1 MLDYVFLIVGFILL
15 IKGADFFVDGSAS
28 VARKFRI
35 PTMIIGMTI
44 VAMGTSAPECAV
56 SIAASLKGNNSMAIS
71 NVVGSNIF
79 NLMVVCGACAVFS
92 PLAVKASTLKQE
104 FPLSILA
111 AVLLLVMGKM
121 NMSIGRGE
129 GIILLG
135 VFVVFLIWMVMEAKK
150 ARNNVQRIPINKD
163 GILKIEALKG
173 WQCVL
178 YIGVGIAAIVAGGD
192 FVVDSATA
200 IATTFGL
207 SSTLIGLTIVAFG
220 TSLPELATSLVAAK
234 KGETDMA
241 LGNVIGSNIF
251 NILLVLGVAG
261 AVSPM
266 EVLMDNLIDD
276 IILIGMSIIV
286 WIFAW
291 RRKQIGHLHGIVM
304 LGIYAIYMVYISI
317 RPV

>member
-1 MLDYVFLIVGFILL
+1 MLDYVFLIVGFALL

-28 VARKFRI
+28 VARKLRI

-56 SIAASLKGNNSMAIS
+56 SVAASLKGSNTMAIS

-79 NLMVVCGACAVFS
+79 NLMVVCGACAVFK
-92 PLAVKASTLKQE
+92 PLTVKNSTMKQE

-111 AVLLLVMGKM
+111 AVMLWMMGSS
-121 NMSIGRGE
+121 NMSIDRVD
-129 GIILLG
+129 GIILMI
-135 VFVVFLIWMVMEAKK
+135 VFAVFLIWMVMEAKK
-150 ARNNVQRIPINKD
+150 ARNSIQEEEIA
-163 GILKIEALKG
+163 ALNG
-173 WQCVL
+173 WQCVV
-178 YIGVGIAAIVAGGD
+178 YIVVGIGAIVAGGD

-200 IATTFGL
+200 IAEDFGL
-207 SSTLIGLTIVAFG
+207 SPTLIGLTIVAFG
-220 TSLPELATSLVAAK
+220 TSLPELVTSLVAAK

-251 NILLVLGVAG
+251 NIFLVLGIAG

-266 EVLMDNLIDD
+266 EVLMENLIDD
-276 IILIGMSIIV
+276 IILIGMSSAV

-291 RRKQIGHLHGIVM
+291 RRKQISRLHGGIM
-304 LGIYAIYMVYISI
+304 LAMYAGYMGYICI
-317 RPV
+317 R